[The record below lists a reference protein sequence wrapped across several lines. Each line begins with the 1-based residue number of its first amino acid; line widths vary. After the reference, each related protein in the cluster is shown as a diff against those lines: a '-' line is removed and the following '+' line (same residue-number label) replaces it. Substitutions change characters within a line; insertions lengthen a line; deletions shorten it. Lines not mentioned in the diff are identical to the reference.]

1 VITLGD
7 KPKVLVVVDNVD
19 PDNLA
24 CALAAT
30 NPLFGFNVVGVI
42 VTGRPATLDRSAGI
56 DESSVLHS
64 RKVRRGNARRMYE
77 FLRYAGRYNV
87 PVFEGLVA
95 PRTLVPH
102 GVHIDEELLSLSE
115 STSEIKIDGNFI
127 DLYEMLHSLEGPI
140 HVIVGGPLS
149 EVAALIED
157 PEIASRLGIITAQLG
172 MFGFGDVKLM
182 GGARRQFNVACD
194 PEAAHRVLT
203 DYPGPVYLTPT
214 DITKQADTGFD
225 NLDELAR
232 HHIQMDVVETYRRV
246 EYMLLELF
254 KYIIEKPGG
263 SQRLLEKL
271 KETKDTKPKIIKGLV
286 F

>member
-1 VITLGD
+1 VIALGD

-115 STSEIKIDGNFI
+115 STSEITIDGNFI
-127 DLYEMLHSLEGPI
+127 DPYEMLLSLEGPI

-172 MFGFGDVKLM
+172 MFGFGDVSVM
-182 GGARRQFNVACD
+182 GGARHNLEPVQLGLMGEVRRPLLEQGDERLA
-194 PEAAHRVLT
+194 RVL
-203 DYPGPVYLTPT
+203 VEMVERIAFAEIEHLTLLGWRLQ
-214 DITKQADTGFD
+214 D
-225 NLDELAR
+225 L
-232 HHIQMDVVETYRRV
+232 ETYIV
-246 EYMLLELF
+246 TYYCYIYNHYLL
-254 KYIIEKPGG
+254 IN
-263 SQRLLEKL
+263 LLHQ
-271 KETKDTKPKIIKGLV
+271 
-286 F
+286 